1 MKKTLIAGAAS
12 LALAAMP
19 VLGVFADTDPTGT
32 TVTDNLEV
40 TIQAACSFLRYGE
53 AGAANQTDVTG
64 PAWSGPSTAA
74 TADNDRL
81 YTARDHKYSATLLP
95 GVDVEL
101 GTSHFIAYC
110 NVPNGFTVTAATPNL
125 ATTGGDTINYSGT
138 AVATGGEGWTITK
151 SDNSLFNNATP
162 GTTAFMSAATSTEK
176 TNPVTEDAKYNVYTS
191 TTTEAGTYTGQVVYT
206 FTYTDPTL

>member
-19 VLGVFADTDPTGT
+19 VLGAFADTDPTGT

-53 AGAANQTDVTG
+53 AGAGSQTDVTTG
-64 PAWSGPSTAA
+64 PAWAGPTTAA

-95 GVDVEL
+95 GADVEL
-101 GTSHFIAYC
+101 GTSHFTAYC
-110 NVPNGFTVTAATPNL
+110 NVPTGFSVTVNTPSLVSGSNSI
-125 ATTGGDTINYSGT
+125 AYSGS
-138 AVATGGEGWTITK
+138 AVNTTSGQGWTLTK
-151 SDNSLFNNATP
+151 GSTLFDNTAGNAV
-162 GTTAFMSAATSTEK
+162 FMSAATSTDE
-176 TNPVTEDAKYNVYTS
+176 NSAVTADATYNVYTK
-191 TTTEAGTYTGQVVYT
+191 TDTPAGTYTGQVVYT
-206 FTYTDPTL
+206 FTYTDPTI